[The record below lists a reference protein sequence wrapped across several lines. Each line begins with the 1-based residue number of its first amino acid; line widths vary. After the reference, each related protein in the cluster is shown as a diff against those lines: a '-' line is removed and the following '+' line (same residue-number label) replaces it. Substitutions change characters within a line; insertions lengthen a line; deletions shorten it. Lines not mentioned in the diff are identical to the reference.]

1 MKTLLQWI
9 FLLVSP
15 ILLSQTGGLKGTVL
29 DESNGKPVPGINVV
43 VKNTKYAL
51 STDMDGNYIFRSIPA
66 GTYEVE
72 FSSMGY
78 ASKLISEVI
87 IKEKEITDLSPSL
100 GEQKKYA
107 ERSSNYPYQSQNRIS
122 KILIDCTKK
131 TASVCL
137 MVFLPKPSKEHQIKA
152 PLT

>member
-51 STDMDGNYIFRSIPA
+51 STDMDGNYIFRTIPA

-78 ASKLISEVI
+78 ASKLVSEVI
-87 IKEKEITDLSPSL
+87 IKEKETVK
-100 GEQKKYA
+100 E
-107 ERSSNYPYQSQNRIS
+107 
-122 KILIDCTKK
+122 
-131 TASVCL
+131 TA
-137 MVFLPKPSKEHQIKA
+137 PKPKKKEGDEFKEA
-152 PLT
+152 EPKW